1 MSNYKVRRLEFPNL
15 KVDIKNIY
23 TDLGYVQKGEDLSF
37 IEMAYDVYM
46 TGIDKIRN
54 ASGFIVD
61 LCSDFSIGD
70 QGEPFSIEGVD
81 TFSSDDGNIVSFLM
95 ISDGD
100 DLDSYTLDSDKD
112 LKDLL
117 RNKEK
122 ADDYERKMYS
132 LVSFMMSV
140 SFEYGEVKGIA
151 RIYTE
156 EGSNLL
162 KHWEILCDMVENKIK
177 SSYIKKCVPNSVK
190 FIMTDSSEIV

>member
-1 MSNYKVRRLEFPNL
+1 MSNYKVRRLEFPNF
-15 KVDIKNIY
+15 KIDIKNIY

-61 LCSDFSIGD
+61 LCSDFSISSQD
-70 QGEPFSIEGVD
+70 EPFSIEGVD

-122 ADDYERKMYS
+122 ADDYERKMYL